1 MVDAVEQ
8 RLAPTMDSTSP
19 SDMQVHSKEHP
30 CQMENS
36 VTAFIHWSRELCYVG
51 GMLVVS
57 QVSAFQCLLELP
69 LSSYR
74 GICTCNMPQ

>member
-1 MVDAVEQ
+1 LVDVVEQ

-36 VTAFIHWSRELCYVG
+36 VTALFTVAESFV
-51 GMLVVS
+51 MLVVCWW
-57 QVSAFQCLLELP
+57 CLE
-69 LSSYR
+69 
-74 GICTCNMPQ
+74 